1 MTGERLMSES
11 TNEAMQQVASPI
23 QAGAALRQA
32 RESQG
37 VALATL
43 AATLKVPVG
52 KLQALEAEDW
62 QRLPDMV
69 FARAL
74 AQSVCR
80 TLQIDAAAILA
91 LLPQQKVAAL
101 QPRLGINEP
110 MRERAVP
117 SIFPTA
123 SAGGGGRWLWVLLLL
138 IVLGGAVYGGLLWQK
153 GLLDEDAVPA
163 QSLAD
168 GDGPLF
174 PPPDEEGDEPSA
186 VPLALARPQPASE
199 ASEESAAP
207 AEAAG
212 TTAAASVP
220 AEPSSA
226 DAAVPVLRLHAKG
239 STWVQV
245 VDAQQRL
252 LVEKILQEGEVFSTS
267 APKPLTVAIGKADQT
282 EVQINGVPFDP
293 QAKARDNVA
302 RFEVK

>member
-1 MTGERLMSES
+1 MSES
-11 TNEAMQQVASPI
+11 TSEAVQQAAASI

-37 VALATL
+37 VALTTL

-80 TLQIDAAAILA
+80 TLQIDAVAILA
-91 LLPQQKVAAL
+91 LLPQQKTAAL

-123 SAGGGGRWLWVLLLL
+123 PAGGGRRWLWVLLLL
-138 IVLGGAVYGGLLWQK
+138 IVLGGVVYGGLLWQK
-153 GLLDEDAVPA
+153 GLLQEDAVPAA

-168 GDGPLF
+168 GDAPLF

-186 VPLALARPQPASE
+186 MSLAQPQPASE

-212 TTAAASVP
+212 TTASAPVP

-226 DAAVPVLRLHAKG
+226 DAAVPVLRLQAKG
-239 STWVQV
+239 ATWVQV

-252 LVEKILQEGEVFSTS
+252 LVEKILQEGEVFTTS

-282 EVQINGVPFDP
+282 TVEINGAPFDV

>member
-1 MTGERLMSES
+1 MSES
-11 TNEAMQQVASPI
+11 TSEAVQPAAAPI

-32 RESQG
+32 RESRG

-52 KLQALEAEDW
+52 KLQALEDEDW

-80 TLQIDAAAILA
+80 TLQIDAGAILA

-138 IVLGGAVYGGLLWQK
+138 IVLGGVVYGGLLWQK
-153 GLLDEDAVPA
+153 DLLQDDDAPAAHAQADEDA
-163 QSLAD
+163 
-168 GDGPLF
+168 PLF
-174 PPPDEEGDEPSA
+174 PPSDEEGDEPSA
-186 VPLALARPQPASE
+186 VSLALAQPQPS
-199 ASEESAAP
+199 SEESAAP
-207 AEAAG
+207 AEAADPV
-212 TTAAASVP
+212 ASAPAP
-220 AEPSSA
+220 AEPASA
-226 DAAVPVLRLHAKG
+226 DAAVPVLRLQAKG
-239 STWVQV
+239 ATWVQV

-252 LVEKILQEGEVFSTS
+252 LVEKILQEGEVFTTS
-267 APKPLTVAIGKADQT
+267 APRPLTVAIGKADQT
-282 EVQINGVPFDP
+282 TVEINGVPFDP
-293 QAKARDNVA
+293 RAKARDNVA

>member
-1 MTGERLMSES
+1 MSES
-11 TNEAMQQVASPI
+11 TSEAVQPAAAPI

-32 RESQG
+32 RESRG

-52 KLQALEAEDW
+52 KLQALEDEDW

-74 AQSVCR
+74 AQSICR
-80 TLQIDAAAILA
+80 TLQIDAGAILA

-138 IVLGGAVYGGLLWQK
+138 IVLGGVVYGGLLWQK
-153 GLLDEDAVPA
+153 DLLQDDDAPAAHAQADEDA
-163 QSLAD
+163 
-168 GDGPLF
+168 PLF
-174 PPPDEEGDEPSA
+174 PPSDEEGDEPSA
-186 VPLALARPQPASE
+186 VSLALAQPQPSSE
-199 ASEESAAP
+199 DSAAP
-207 AEAAG
+207 AEAADPV
-212 TTAAASVP
+212 ASAPAP
-220 AEPSSA
+220 AEPASA
-226 DAAVPVLRLHAKG
+226 DAAVPVLRLQAKG
-239 STWVQV
+239 ATWVQV

-252 LVEKILQEGEVFSTS
+252 LVEKILQEGEVFTTS
-267 APKPLTVAIGKADQT
+267 APRPLTVAIGKADQT
-282 EVQINGVPFDP
+282 TVEINGVPFDP
-293 QAKARDNVA
+293 RAKARDNVA

>member
-1 MTGERLMSES
+1 MSES
-11 TNEAMQQVASPI
+11 TSEAVQPAAAPI

-32 RESQG
+32 RESRG

-52 KLQALEAEDW
+52 KLQALEDEDW

-80 TLQIDAAAILA
+80 TLQIDAGAILA

-138 IVLGGAVYGGLLWQK
+138 IVLGGVVYGGLLWQK
-153 GLLDEDAVPA
+153 DLLQDDDAPAAHAQADEDA
-163 QSLAD
+163 
-168 GDGPLF
+168 PLF

-186 VPLALARPQPASE
+186 VSLALAQPQPS
-199 ASEESAAP
+199 SEESAAP
-207 AEAAG
+207 AEAADPV
-212 TTAAASVP
+212 ASAPAP
-220 AEPSSA
+220 AEPASA
-226 DAAVPVLRLHAKG
+226 DAAVPVLRLQAKG
-239 STWVQV
+239 ATWVQV

-252 LVEKILQEGEVFSTS
+252 LVEKILQEGEVFTTS
-267 APKPLTVAIGKADQT
+267 APRPLTVAIGKADQT
-282 EVQINGVPFDP
+282 TVEINGVPFDP
-293 QAKARDNVA
+293 RAKARDNVA

>member
-1 MTGERLMSES
+1 MSES
-11 TNEAMQQVASPI
+11 TSEAVQPAAAPI

-32 RESQG
+32 RESRG

-52 KLQALEAEDW
+52 KLQALEDEDW

-74 AQSVCR
+74 AQSICR
-80 TLQIDAAAILA
+80 TLQIDAGAILA

-138 IVLGGAVYGGLLWQK
+138 IVLGGVVYGGLLWQK
-153 GLLDEDAVPA
+153 DLLQDDDAPAAHAQADEDA
-163 QSLAD
+163 
-168 GDGPLF
+168 PLF
-174 PPPDEEGDEPSA
+174 PPSDEEGDEPSA
-186 VPLALARPQPASE
+186 VSLALAQPQPS
-199 ASEESAAP
+199 SEESAAP
-207 AEAAG
+207 AEAADPV
-212 TTAAASVP
+212 ASAPAP
-220 AEPSSA
+220 AEPASA
-226 DAAVPVLRLHAKG
+226 DAAVPVLRLQAKG
-239 STWVQV
+239 ATWVQV

-252 LVEKILQEGEVFSTS
+252 LVEKILQEGEVFTTS
-267 APKPLTVAIGKADQT
+267 APRPLTVAIGKADQT
-282 EVQINGVPFDP
+282 TVEINGVPFDP
-293 QAKARDNVA
+293 RAKARDNVA

>member
-1 MTGERLMSES
+1 LTGERLMSES
-11 TNEAMQQVASPI
+11 TNEAMQPAAAAPI

-80 TLQIDAAAILA
+80 TLQIDAGAILA

-110 MRERAVP
+110 MPERAVP
-117 SIFPTA
+117 SIFSTS
-123 SAGGGGRWLWVLLLL
+123 SAAGGGRWLSALLLL
-138 IVLGGAVYGGLLWQK
+138 IILGGVVYGGLLWQK
-153 GLLDEDAVPA
+153 GLLQEDAAPTAQADEDA
-163 QSLAD
+163 
-168 GDGPLF
+168 PLF
-174 PPPDEEGDEPSA
+174 PPSDEEGDVASPVS
-186 VPLALARPQPASE
+186 LALAQPQPS
-199 ASEESAAP
+199 SEESAAP
-207 AEAAG
+207 AE
-212 TTAAASVP
+212 TADPVTSAPAP
-220 AEPSSA
+220 AEPASA
-226 DAAVPVLRLHAKG
+226 DAAVPVLRLQAKG
-239 STWVQV
+239 ETWVQV

-252 LVEKILQEGEVFSTS
+252 LVEKILQEGEVFTTS

-282 EVQINGVPFDP
+282 TVEINGAPFDP